1 MKNKSAKIPAC
12 QLFFSQTWNFLNVY
26 LVKQA
31 GRSQATAE
39 SYRDSL
45 TIFKNYL
52 VGESGKSIST
62 FRFSDCT
69 KECIYN
75 FREYLLANGSQ
86 PSTVNV
92 RVAAIRAYLNYASDM
107 DISIQSVALAVSQ
120 ISPCKTIKKEKPVL
134 SDGALAAIL
143 SAPPNTKFGVRDRAI
158 LILLYDTAVRIS
170 ELLNIRLCDVAMESK
185 YPNIFITGKGNKERT
200 MTQSIDQLHL
210 LILNVGLAIHN
221 TDWNWR
227 NVNSPFTRLYYVTE
241 GAARILLPTGIQE
254 LKPDHLYLVPS
265 FTTHSYLCDT
275 HFVHY
280 YLHIYEDHQ
289 SESSILED
297 FSFPTEIPAGD
308 LELPLIKRLCGINPT
323 MQLPQSDPTSYDN
336 NPTLIKNIIKNKQRT
351 FCDKVESRG
360 IVYQL
365 MARFLKDAQ
374 PKAEINDDRI
384 QKVLSYIRKNI
395 YKTIDI
401 DSLAAISC
409 LSKDHFIRL
418 FKKEVNN
425 TPLQYINQKKI
436 EKAQLILITDS
447 MPVKNISYL
456 LAYEDH
462 SYFNRLFKKLTGVTP
477 QQYRD
482 RYKK

>member
-1 MKNKSAKIPAC
+1 
-12 QLFFSQTWNFLNVY
+12 
-26 LVKQA
+26 
-31 GRSQATAE
+31 
-39 SYRDSL
+39 
-45 TIFKNYL
+45 
-52 VGESGKSIST
+52 
-62 FRFSDCT
+62 
-69 KECIYN
+69 
-75 FREYLLANGSQ
+75 
-86 PSTVNV
+86 
-92 RVAAIRAYLNYASDM
+92 
-107 DISIQSVALAVSQ
+107 
-120 ISPCKTIKKEKPVL
+120 
-134 SDGALAAIL
+134 
-143 SAPPNTKFGVRDRAI
+143 
-158 LILLYDTAVRIS
+158 
-170 ELLNIRLCDVAMESK
+170 
-185 YPNIFITGKGNKERT
+185 

-221 TDWNWR
+221 ADWNWR

-374 PKAEINDDRI
+374 PKTEINDDRI

-418 FKKEVNN
+418 FKKEINN

-477 QQYRD
+477 QQ
-482 RYKK
+482 

>member
-1 MKNKSAKIPAC
+1 
-12 QLFFSQTWNFLNVY
+12 
-26 LVKQA
+26 
-31 GRSQATAE
+31 
-39 SYRDSL
+39 
-45 TIFKNYL
+45 
-52 VGESGKSIST
+52 
-62 FRFSDCT
+62 
-69 KECIYN
+69 
-75 FREYLLANGSQ
+75 
-86 PSTVNV
+86 
-92 RVAAIRAYLNYASDM
+92 
-107 DISIQSVALAVSQ
+107 
-120 ISPCKTIKKEKPVL
+120 
-134 SDGALAAIL
+134 
-143 SAPPNTKFGVRDRAI
+143 
-158 LILLYDTAVRIS
+158 
-170 ELLNIRLCDVAMESK
+170 
-185 YPNIFITGKGNKERT
+185 

-221 TDWNWR
+221 ADWNWR

-336 NPTLIKNIIKNKQRT
+336 NPTLINNIIKNKQRT

-374 PKAEINDDRI
+374 PKTEINDDRI

-418 FKKEVNN
+418 FKKEINN

>member
-1 MKNKSAKIPAC
+1 
-12 QLFFSQTWNFLNVY
+12 
-26 LVKQA
+26 
-31 GRSQATAE
+31 
-39 SYRDSL
+39 
-45 TIFKNYL
+45 
-52 VGESGKSIST
+52 
-62 FRFSDCT
+62 
-69 KECIYN
+69 
-75 FREYLLANGSQ
+75 
-86 PSTVNV
+86 
-92 RVAAIRAYLNYASDM
+92 
-107 DISIQSVALAVSQ
+107 
-120 ISPCKTIKKEKPVL
+120 
-134 SDGALAAIL
+134 
-143 SAPPNTKFGVRDRAI
+143 
-158 LILLYDTAVRIS
+158 
-170 ELLNIRLCDVAMESK
+170 
-185 YPNIFITGKGNKERT
+185 

-221 TDWNWR
+221 ADWNWR

-241 GAARILLPTGIQE
+241 GTARILLPTGIQE

-374 PKAEINDDRI
+374 PKTEINDDRI

-418 FKKEVNN
+418 FKKEINN
-425 TPLQYINQKKI
+425 TPLKYINQKKI

>member
-1 MKNKSAKIPAC
+1 
-12 QLFFSQTWNFLNVY
+12 
-26 LVKQA
+26 
-31 GRSQATAE
+31 
-39 SYRDSL
+39 
-45 TIFKNYL
+45 
-52 VGESGKSIST
+52 
-62 FRFSDCT
+62 
-69 KECIYN
+69 
-75 FREYLLANGSQ
+75 
-86 PSTVNV
+86 
-92 RVAAIRAYLNYASDM
+92 
-107 DISIQSVALAVSQ
+107 
-120 ISPCKTIKKEKPVL
+120 
-134 SDGALAAIL
+134 
-143 SAPPNTKFGVRDRAI
+143 
-158 LILLYDTAVRIS
+158 
-170 ELLNIRLCDVAMESK
+170 
-185 YPNIFITGKGNKERT
+185 

-221 TDWNWR
+221 ADWNWR

-275 HFVHY
+275 HFAHY

-384 QKVLSYIRKNI
+384 QKVLSYILKNI

-418 FKKEVNN
+418 FRKEVNN

-447 MPVKNISYL
+447 MPIKNISYL

>member
-1 MKNKSAKIPAC
+1 
-12 QLFFSQTWNFLNVY
+12 
-26 LVKQA
+26 
-31 GRSQATAE
+31 
-39 SYRDSL
+39 
-45 TIFKNYL
+45 
-52 VGESGKSIST
+52 
-62 FRFSDCT
+62 
-69 KECIYN
+69 
-75 FREYLLANGSQ
+75 
-86 PSTVNV
+86 
-92 RVAAIRAYLNYASDM
+92 
-107 DISIQSVALAVSQ
+107 
-120 ISPCKTIKKEKPVL
+120 
-134 SDGALAAIL
+134 
-143 SAPPNTKFGVRDRAI
+143 
-158 LILLYDTAVRIS
+158 
-170 ELLNIRLCDVAMESK
+170 
-185 YPNIFITGKGNKERT
+185 

-210 LILNVGLAIHN
+210 LILHVGLAIHN
-221 TDWNWR
+221 ADWNWR

-374 PKAEINDDRI
+374 PKTEINDDRI

-418 FKKEVNN
+418 FRKEVNN

-447 MPVKNISYL
+447 MPIKNISYL

>member
-1 MKNKSAKIPAC
+1 
-12 QLFFSQTWNFLNVY
+12 
-26 LVKQA
+26 
-31 GRSQATAE
+31 
-39 SYRDSL
+39 
-45 TIFKNYL
+45 
-52 VGESGKSIST
+52 
-62 FRFSDCT
+62 
-69 KECIYN
+69 
-75 FREYLLANGSQ
+75 
-86 PSTVNV
+86 
-92 RVAAIRAYLNYASDM
+92 
-107 DISIQSVALAVSQ
+107 
-120 ISPCKTIKKEKPVL
+120 
-134 SDGALAAIL
+134 
-143 SAPPNTKFGVRDRAI
+143 
-158 LILLYDTAVRIS
+158 
-170 ELLNIRLCDVAMESK
+170 
-185 YPNIFITGKGNKERT
+185 

-221 TDWNWR
+221 ADWNWR

-374 PKAEINDDRI
+374 PKTEINDDRI

-409 LSKDHFIRL
+409 LSKYHFIRL
-418 FKKEVNN
+418 LKKEINN

>member
-1 MKNKSAKIPAC
+1 
-12 QLFFSQTWNFLNVY
+12 
-26 LVKQA
+26 
-31 GRSQATAE
+31 
-39 SYRDSL
+39 
-45 TIFKNYL
+45 
-52 VGESGKSIST
+52 
-62 FRFSDCT
+62 
-69 KECIYN
+69 
-75 FREYLLANGSQ
+75 
-86 PSTVNV
+86 
-92 RVAAIRAYLNYASDM
+92 
-107 DISIQSVALAVSQ
+107 
-120 ISPCKTIKKEKPVL
+120 
-134 SDGALAAIL
+134 
-143 SAPPNTKFGVRDRAI
+143 
-158 LILLYDTAVRIS
+158 
-170 ELLNIRLCDVAMESK
+170 
-185 YPNIFITGKGNKERT
+185 

-221 TDWNWR
+221 ADWNWR

-374 PKAEINDDRI
+374 PKTEINDDRI

-418 FKKEVNN
+418 FKKEINN

>member
-1 MKNKSAKIPAC
+1 
-12 QLFFSQTWNFLNVY
+12 
-26 LVKQA
+26 
-31 GRSQATAE
+31 
-39 SYRDSL
+39 
-45 TIFKNYL
+45 
-52 VGESGKSIST
+52 
-62 FRFSDCT
+62 
-69 KECIYN
+69 
-75 FREYLLANGSQ
+75 
-86 PSTVNV
+86 
-92 RVAAIRAYLNYASDM
+92 
-107 DISIQSVALAVSQ
+107 
-120 ISPCKTIKKEKPVL
+120 
-134 SDGALAAIL
+134 
-143 SAPPNTKFGVRDRAI
+143 
-158 LILLYDTAVRIS
+158 
-170 ELLNIRLCDVAMESK
+170 
-185 YPNIFITGKGNKERT
+185 

-221 TDWNWR
+221 ADWNWR

-308 LELPLIKRLCGINPT
+308 LELPLIKRLCEINPT

-374 PKAEINDDRI
+374 PKTEINDDRI

-418 FKKEVNN
+418 FKKEINN

>member
-1 MKNKSAKIPAC
+1 
-12 QLFFSQTWNFLNVY
+12 
-26 LVKQA
+26 
-31 GRSQATAE
+31 
-39 SYRDSL
+39 
-45 TIFKNYL
+45 
-52 VGESGKSIST
+52 
-62 FRFSDCT
+62 
-69 KECIYN
+69 
-75 FREYLLANGSQ
+75 
-86 PSTVNV
+86 
-92 RVAAIRAYLNYASDM
+92 
-107 DISIQSVALAVSQ
+107 
-120 ISPCKTIKKEKPVL
+120 
-134 SDGALAAIL
+134 
-143 SAPPNTKFGVRDRAI
+143 
-158 LILLYDTAVRIS
+158 
-170 ELLNIRLCDVAMESK
+170 
-185 YPNIFITGKGNKERT
+185 

-221 TDWNWR
+221 ADWNWR

-241 GAARILLPTGIQE
+241 GTARILLPTGIQE

-384 QKVLSYIRKNI
+384 QKILSYIRKNI

>member
-1 MKNKSAKIPAC
+1 
-12 QLFFSQTWNFLNVY
+12 
-26 LVKQA
+26 
-31 GRSQATAE
+31 
-39 SYRDSL
+39 
-45 TIFKNYL
+45 
-52 VGESGKSIST
+52 
-62 FRFSDCT
+62 
-69 KECIYN
+69 
-75 FREYLLANGSQ
+75 
-86 PSTVNV
+86 
-92 RVAAIRAYLNYASDM
+92 
-107 DISIQSVALAVSQ
+107 
-120 ISPCKTIKKEKPVL
+120 
-134 SDGALAAIL
+134 
-143 SAPPNTKFGVRDRAI
+143 
-158 LILLYDTAVRIS
+158 
-170 ELLNIRLCDVAMESK
+170 
-185 YPNIFITGKGNKERT
+185 

-221 TDWNWR
+221 ADWNWR

-254 LKPDHLYLVPS
+254 LKPDHLYLIPS

>member
-1 MKNKSAKIPAC
+1 
-12 QLFFSQTWNFLNVY
+12 
-26 LVKQA
+26 
-31 GRSQATAE
+31 
-39 SYRDSL
+39 
-45 TIFKNYL
+45 
-52 VGESGKSIST
+52 
-62 FRFSDCT
+62 
-69 KECIYN
+69 
-75 FREYLLANGSQ
+75 
-86 PSTVNV
+86 
-92 RVAAIRAYLNYASDM
+92 
-107 DISIQSVALAVSQ
+107 
-120 ISPCKTIKKEKPVL
+120 
-134 SDGALAAIL
+134 
-143 SAPPNTKFGVRDRAI
+143 
-158 LILLYDTAVRIS
+158 
-170 ELLNIRLCDVAMESK
+170 
-185 YPNIFITGKGNKERT
+185 

>member
-1 MKNKSAKIPAC
+1 
-12 QLFFSQTWNFLNVY
+12 
-26 LVKQA
+26 
-31 GRSQATAE
+31 
-39 SYRDSL
+39 
-45 TIFKNYL
+45 
-52 VGESGKSIST
+52 
-62 FRFSDCT
+62 
-69 KECIYN
+69 
-75 FREYLLANGSQ
+75 
-86 PSTVNV
+86 
-92 RVAAIRAYLNYASDM
+92 
-107 DISIQSVALAVSQ
+107 
-120 ISPCKTIKKEKPVL
+120 
-134 SDGALAAIL
+134 
-143 SAPPNTKFGVRDRAI
+143 
-158 LILLYDTAVRIS
+158 
-170 ELLNIRLCDVAMESK
+170 
-185 YPNIFITGKGNKERT
+185 

-221 TDWNWR
+221 ADWNWR

-374 PKAEINDDRI
+374 PKTEINDDRI

-395 YKTIDI
+395 YITIDI

-418 FKKEVNN
+418 FKKEINN

>member
-1 MKNKSAKIPAC
+1 
-12 QLFFSQTWNFLNVY
+12 
-26 LVKQA
+26 
-31 GRSQATAE
+31 
-39 SYRDSL
+39 
-45 TIFKNYL
+45 
-52 VGESGKSIST
+52 
-62 FRFSDCT
+62 
-69 KECIYN
+69 
-75 FREYLLANGSQ
+75 
-86 PSTVNV
+86 
-92 RVAAIRAYLNYASDM
+92 
-107 DISIQSVALAVSQ
+107 
-120 ISPCKTIKKEKPVL
+120 
-134 SDGALAAIL
+134 
-143 SAPPNTKFGVRDRAI
+143 
-158 LILLYDTAVRIS
+158 
-170 ELLNIRLCDVAMESK
+170 
-185 YPNIFITGKGNKERT
+185 

-221 TDWNWR
+221 ADWNWR

-336 NPTLIKNIIKNKQRT
+336 NPTLIKNIMKNKQRT

-374 PKAEINDDRI
+374 PKTEINDDRI

-418 FKKEVNN
+418 FKKEINN

>member
-1 MKNKSAKIPAC
+1 
-12 QLFFSQTWNFLNVY
+12 
-26 LVKQA
+26 
-31 GRSQATAE
+31 
-39 SYRDSL
+39 
-45 TIFKNYL
+45 
-52 VGESGKSIST
+52 
-62 FRFSDCT
+62 
-69 KECIYN
+69 
-75 FREYLLANGSQ
+75 
-86 PSTVNV
+86 
-92 RVAAIRAYLNYASDM
+92 
-107 DISIQSVALAVSQ
+107 
-120 ISPCKTIKKEKPVL
+120 
-134 SDGALAAIL
+134 
-143 SAPPNTKFGVRDRAI
+143 
-158 LILLYDTAVRIS
+158 
-170 ELLNIRLCDVAMESK
+170 
-185 YPNIFITGKGNKERT
+185 

-221 TDWNWR
+221 ADWNWR

-374 PKAEINDDRI
+374 PKTEINDDRI

-418 FKKEVNN
+418 FKKEISN

>member
-1 MKNKSAKIPAC
+1 
-12 QLFFSQTWNFLNVY
+12 
-26 LVKQA
+26 
-31 GRSQATAE
+31 
-39 SYRDSL
+39 
-45 TIFKNYL
+45 
-52 VGESGKSIST
+52 
-62 FRFSDCT
+62 
-69 KECIYN
+69 
-75 FREYLLANGSQ
+75 
-86 PSTVNV
+86 
-92 RVAAIRAYLNYASDM
+92 
-107 DISIQSVALAVSQ
+107 
-120 ISPCKTIKKEKPVL
+120 
-134 SDGALAAIL
+134 
-143 SAPPNTKFGVRDRAI
+143 
-158 LILLYDTAVRIS
+158 
-170 ELLNIRLCDVAMESK
+170 
-185 YPNIFITGKGNKERT
+185 

-221 TDWNWR
+221 ADWNWR

-265 FTTHSYLCDT
+265 FTTHSYLCDS
-275 HFVHY
+275 HFAHY

-418 FKKEVNN
+418 FRKEVNN

-447 MPVKNISYL
+447 MPIKNISYL

>member
-1 MKNKSAKIPAC
+1 
-12 QLFFSQTWNFLNVY
+12 
-26 LVKQA
+26 
-31 GRSQATAE
+31 
-39 SYRDSL
+39 
-45 TIFKNYL
+45 
-52 VGESGKSIST
+52 
-62 FRFSDCT
+62 
-69 KECIYN
+69 
-75 FREYLLANGSQ
+75 
-86 PSTVNV
+86 
-92 RVAAIRAYLNYASDM
+92 
-107 DISIQSVALAVSQ
+107 
-120 ISPCKTIKKEKPVL
+120 
-134 SDGALAAIL
+134 
-143 SAPPNTKFGVRDRAI
+143 
-158 LILLYDTAVRIS
+158 
-170 ELLNIRLCDVAMESK
+170 
-185 YPNIFITGKGNKERT
+185 

-221 TDWNWR
+221 ADWNWR

-336 NPTLIKNIIKNKQRT
+336 NPTLIKNKQRT

-374 PKAEINDDRI
+374 PKTEINDDRI

-418 FKKEVNN
+418 FKKEINN

>member
-1 MKNKSAKIPAC
+1 
-12 QLFFSQTWNFLNVY
+12 
-26 LVKQA
+26 
-31 GRSQATAE
+31 
-39 SYRDSL
+39 
-45 TIFKNYL
+45 
-52 VGESGKSIST
+52 
-62 FRFSDCT
+62 
-69 KECIYN
+69 
-75 FREYLLANGSQ
+75 
-86 PSTVNV
+86 
-92 RVAAIRAYLNYASDM
+92 
-107 DISIQSVALAVSQ
+107 
-120 ISPCKTIKKEKPVL
+120 
-134 SDGALAAIL
+134 
-143 SAPPNTKFGVRDRAI
+143 
-158 LILLYDTAVRIS
+158 
-170 ELLNIRLCDVAMESK
+170 
-185 YPNIFITGKGNKERT
+185 

-221 TDWNWR
+221 ADWNWR

-374 PKAEINDDRI
+374 PKTEINDDRI

-418 FKKEVNN
+418 FKKEINN

-447 MPVKNISYL
+447 MLVKNISYL

>member
-1 MKNKSAKIPAC
+1 
-12 QLFFSQTWNFLNVY
+12 
-26 LVKQA
+26 
-31 GRSQATAE
+31 
-39 SYRDSL
+39 
-45 TIFKNYL
+45 
-52 VGESGKSIST
+52 
-62 FRFSDCT
+62 
-69 KECIYN
+69 
-75 FREYLLANGSQ
+75 
-86 PSTVNV
+86 
-92 RVAAIRAYLNYASDM
+92 
-107 DISIQSVALAVSQ
+107 
-120 ISPCKTIKKEKPVL
+120 
-134 SDGALAAIL
+134 
-143 SAPPNTKFGVRDRAI
+143 
-158 LILLYDTAVRIS
+158 
-170 ELLNIRLCDVAMESK
+170 
-185 YPNIFITGKGNKERT
+185 

-221 TDWNWR
+221 ADWNWR

-374 PKAEINDDRI
+374 PKTEINDDRI

-418 FKKEVNN
+418 FKKEINN

-462 SYFNRLFKKLTGVTP
+462 CYFNRLFKKLTGVTP

>member
-1 MKNKSAKIPAC
+1 
-12 QLFFSQTWNFLNVY
+12 
-26 LVKQA
+26 
-31 GRSQATAE
+31 
-39 SYRDSL
+39 
-45 TIFKNYL
+45 
-52 VGESGKSIST
+52 
-62 FRFSDCT
+62 
-69 KECIYN
+69 
-75 FREYLLANGSQ
+75 
-86 PSTVNV
+86 
-92 RVAAIRAYLNYASDM
+92 
-107 DISIQSVALAVSQ
+107 
-120 ISPCKTIKKEKPVL
+120 
-134 SDGALAAIL
+134 
-143 SAPPNTKFGVRDRAI
+143 
-158 LILLYDTAVRIS
+158 
-170 ELLNIRLCDVAMESK
+170 
-185 YPNIFITGKGNKERT
+185 

-221 TDWNWR
+221 ADWNWR

-241 GAARILLPTGIQE
+241 GTARILLPTGIQE

-323 MQLPQSDPTSYDN
+323 MQLPHSDPTSYDN

-374 PKAEINDDRI
+374 PKTEINDDRI

-418 FKKEVNN
+418 FKKEINN

>member
-1 MKNKSAKIPAC
+1 
-12 QLFFSQTWNFLNVY
+12 
-26 LVKQA
+26 
-31 GRSQATAE
+31 
-39 SYRDSL
+39 
-45 TIFKNYL
+45 
-52 VGESGKSIST
+52 
-62 FRFSDCT
+62 
-69 KECIYN
+69 
-75 FREYLLANGSQ
+75 
-86 PSTVNV
+86 
-92 RVAAIRAYLNYASDM
+92 
-107 DISIQSVALAVSQ
+107 
-120 ISPCKTIKKEKPVL
+120 
-134 SDGALAAIL
+134 
-143 SAPPNTKFGVRDRAI
+143 
-158 LILLYDTAVRIS
+158 
-170 ELLNIRLCDVAMESK
+170 
-185 YPNIFITGKGNKERT
+185 

-221 TDWNWR
+221 ADWNWR
-227 NVNSPFTRLYYVTE
+227 NVNSLFTRLYYVTE

-275 HFVHY
+275 HFAHY

-418 FKKEVNN
+418 FRKEVNN

-447 MPVKNISYL
+447 MPIKNISYL

>member
-1 MKNKSAKIPAC
+1 
-12 QLFFSQTWNFLNVY
+12 
-26 LVKQA
+26 
-31 GRSQATAE
+31 
-39 SYRDSL
+39 
-45 TIFKNYL
+45 
-52 VGESGKSIST
+52 
-62 FRFSDCT
+62 
-69 KECIYN
+69 
-75 FREYLLANGSQ
+75 
-86 PSTVNV
+86 
-92 RVAAIRAYLNYASDM
+92 
-107 DISIQSVALAVSQ
+107 
-120 ISPCKTIKKEKPVL
+120 
-134 SDGALAAIL
+134 
-143 SAPPNTKFGVRDRAI
+143 
-158 LILLYDTAVRIS
+158 
-170 ELLNIRLCDVAMESK
+170 
-185 YPNIFITGKGNKERT
+185 

-221 TDWNWR
+221 ADWNWR

-275 HFVHY
+275 HFAHY

-374 PKAEINDDRI
+374 PKPEINDDRI

>member
-1 MKNKSAKIPAC
+1 
-12 QLFFSQTWNFLNVY
+12 
-26 LVKQA
+26 
-31 GRSQATAE
+31 
-39 SYRDSL
+39 
-45 TIFKNYL
+45 
-52 VGESGKSIST
+52 
-62 FRFSDCT
+62 
-69 KECIYN
+69 
-75 FREYLLANGSQ
+75 
-86 PSTVNV
+86 
-92 RVAAIRAYLNYASDM
+92 
-107 DISIQSVALAVSQ
+107 
-120 ISPCKTIKKEKPVL
+120 
-134 SDGALAAIL
+134 
-143 SAPPNTKFGVRDRAI
+143 
-158 LILLYDTAVRIS
+158 
-170 ELLNIRLCDVAMESK
+170 
-185 YPNIFITGKGNKERT
+185 

-323 MQLPQSDPTSYDN
+323 MQIPQSDPTSYDN

>member
-1 MKNKSAKIPAC
+1 
-12 QLFFSQTWNFLNVY
+12 
-26 LVKQA
+26 
-31 GRSQATAE
+31 
-39 SYRDSL
+39 
-45 TIFKNYL
+45 
-52 VGESGKSIST
+52 
-62 FRFSDCT
+62 
-69 KECIYN
+69 
-75 FREYLLANGSQ
+75 
-86 PSTVNV
+86 
-92 RVAAIRAYLNYASDM
+92 
-107 DISIQSVALAVSQ
+107 
-120 ISPCKTIKKEKPVL
+120 
-134 SDGALAAIL
+134 
-143 SAPPNTKFGVRDRAI
+143 
-158 LILLYDTAVRIS
+158 
-170 ELLNIRLCDVAMESK
+170 
-185 YPNIFITGKGNKERT
+185 

-221 TDWNWR
+221 AAWNWR

-275 HFVHY
+275 HFAHY

-418 FKKEVNN
+418 FRKEVNN

-447 MPVKNISYL
+447 MPIKNISYL

>member
-1 MKNKSAKIPAC
+1 
-12 QLFFSQTWNFLNVY
+12 
-26 LVKQA
+26 
-31 GRSQATAE
+31 
-39 SYRDSL
+39 
-45 TIFKNYL
+45 
-52 VGESGKSIST
+52 
-62 FRFSDCT
+62 
-69 KECIYN
+69 
-75 FREYLLANGSQ
+75 
-86 PSTVNV
+86 
-92 RVAAIRAYLNYASDM
+92 
-107 DISIQSVALAVSQ
+107 
-120 ISPCKTIKKEKPVL
+120 
-134 SDGALAAIL
+134 
-143 SAPPNTKFGVRDRAI
+143 
-158 LILLYDTAVRIS
+158 
-170 ELLNIRLCDVAMESK
+170 
-185 YPNIFITGKGNKERT
+185 

-221 TDWNWR
+221 ADWNWR

-297 FSFPTEIPAGD
+297 FNFPTEIPAGD

-374 PKAEINDDRI
+374 PKTEINDDRI

-418 FKKEVNN
+418 FKKEINN

>member
-1 MKNKSAKIPAC
+1 
-12 QLFFSQTWNFLNVY
+12 
-26 LVKQA
+26 
-31 GRSQATAE
+31 
-39 SYRDSL
+39 
-45 TIFKNYL
+45 
-52 VGESGKSIST
+52 
-62 FRFSDCT
+62 
-69 KECIYN
+69 
-75 FREYLLANGSQ
+75 
-86 PSTVNV
+86 
-92 RVAAIRAYLNYASDM
+92 
-107 DISIQSVALAVSQ
+107 
-120 ISPCKTIKKEKPVL
+120 
-134 SDGALAAIL
+134 
-143 SAPPNTKFGVRDRAI
+143 
-158 LILLYDTAVRIS
+158 
-170 ELLNIRLCDVAMESK
+170 
-185 YPNIFITGKGNKERT
+185 

-221 TDWNWR
+221 ADWNWR

-241 GAARILLPTGIQE
+241 GAARILFPTGIQE

-275 HFVHY
+275 HFAHY

-418 FKKEVNN
+418 FRKEVNN

-447 MPVKNISYL
+447 MPIKNISYL

>member
-1 MKNKSAKIPAC
+1 
-12 QLFFSQTWNFLNVY
+12 
-26 LVKQA
+26 
-31 GRSQATAE
+31 
-39 SYRDSL
+39 
-45 TIFKNYL
+45 
-52 VGESGKSIST
+52 
-62 FRFSDCT
+62 
-69 KECIYN
+69 
-75 FREYLLANGSQ
+75 
-86 PSTVNV
+86 
-92 RVAAIRAYLNYASDM
+92 
-107 DISIQSVALAVSQ
+107 
-120 ISPCKTIKKEKPVL
+120 
-134 SDGALAAIL
+134 
-143 SAPPNTKFGVRDRAI
+143 
-158 LILLYDTAVRIS
+158 
-170 ELLNIRLCDVAMESK
+170 
-185 YPNIFITGKGNKERT
+185 

-221 TDWNWR
+221 ADWNWR

-374 PKAEINDDRI
+374 PKTEINDDRI

-401 DSLAAISC
+401 DSAISC

-418 FKKEVNN
+418 FKKEINN

>member
-1 MKNKSAKIPAC
+1 
-12 QLFFSQTWNFLNVY
+12 
-26 LVKQA
+26 
-31 GRSQATAE
+31 
-39 SYRDSL
+39 
-45 TIFKNYL
+45 
-52 VGESGKSIST
+52 
-62 FRFSDCT
+62 
-69 KECIYN
+69 
-75 FREYLLANGSQ
+75 
-86 PSTVNV
+86 
-92 RVAAIRAYLNYASDM
+92 
-107 DISIQSVALAVSQ
+107 
-120 ISPCKTIKKEKPVL
+120 
-134 SDGALAAIL
+134 
-143 SAPPNTKFGVRDRAI
+143 
-158 LILLYDTAVRIS
+158 
-170 ELLNIRLCDVAMESK
+170 
-185 YPNIFITGKGNKERT
+185 

-221 TDWNWR
+221 ADWNWK

-374 PKAEINDDRI
+374 PKTEINDDRI

-418 FKKEVNN
+418 FKKEINN

>member
-1 MKNKSAKIPAC
+1 
-12 QLFFSQTWNFLNVY
+12 
-26 LVKQA
+26 
-31 GRSQATAE
+31 
-39 SYRDSL
+39 
-45 TIFKNYL
+45 
-52 VGESGKSIST
+52 
-62 FRFSDCT
+62 
-69 KECIYN
+69 
-75 FREYLLANGSQ
+75 
-86 PSTVNV
+86 
-92 RVAAIRAYLNYASDM
+92 
-107 DISIQSVALAVSQ
+107 
-120 ISPCKTIKKEKPVL
+120 
-134 SDGALAAIL
+134 
-143 SAPPNTKFGVRDRAI
+143 
-158 LILLYDTAVRIS
+158 
-170 ELLNIRLCDVAMESK
+170 
-185 YPNIFITGKGNKERT
+185 

-221 TDWNWR
+221 ADWNWR

-374 PKAEINDDRI
+374 PKTEINDDRI

-418 FKKEVNN
+418 FKKEINN
-425 TPLQYINQKKI
+425 TPLQFINQKKI

>member
-1 MKNKSAKIPAC
+1 
-12 QLFFSQTWNFLNVY
+12 
-26 LVKQA
+26 
-31 GRSQATAE
+31 
-39 SYRDSL
+39 
-45 TIFKNYL
+45 
-52 VGESGKSIST
+52 
-62 FRFSDCT
+62 
-69 KECIYN
+69 
-75 FREYLLANGSQ
+75 
-86 PSTVNV
+86 
-92 RVAAIRAYLNYASDM
+92 
-107 DISIQSVALAVSQ
+107 
-120 ISPCKTIKKEKPVL
+120 
-134 SDGALAAIL
+134 
-143 SAPPNTKFGVRDRAI
+143 
-158 LILLYDTAVRIS
+158 
-170 ELLNIRLCDVAMESK
+170 
-185 YPNIFITGKGNKERT
+185 
-200 MTQSIDQLHL
+200 MTQSIDQPHL

-221 TDWNWR
+221 ADWNWR

-374 PKAEINDDRI
+374 PKTEINDDRI

-418 FKKEVNN
+418 FKKEINN

>member
-1 MKNKSAKIPAC
+1 
-12 QLFFSQTWNFLNVY
+12 
-26 LVKQA
+26 
-31 GRSQATAE
+31 
-39 SYRDSL
+39 
-45 TIFKNYL
+45 
-52 VGESGKSIST
+52 
-62 FRFSDCT
+62 
-69 KECIYN
+69 
-75 FREYLLANGSQ
+75 
-86 PSTVNV
+86 
-92 RVAAIRAYLNYASDM
+92 
-107 DISIQSVALAVSQ
+107 
-120 ISPCKTIKKEKPVL
+120 
-134 SDGALAAIL
+134 
-143 SAPPNTKFGVRDRAI
+143 
-158 LILLYDTAVRIS
+158 
-170 ELLNIRLCDVAMESK
+170 
-185 YPNIFITGKGNKERT
+185 

-221 TDWNWR
+221 ADWNWR

-374 PKAEINDDRI
+374 PKTEINDDRI

-418 FKKEVNN
+418 FKKEINN

-436 EKAQLILITDS
+436 EKAQLTLITDS

>member
-1 MKNKSAKIPAC
+1 
-12 QLFFSQTWNFLNVY
+12 
-26 LVKQA
+26 
-31 GRSQATAE
+31 
-39 SYRDSL
+39 
-45 TIFKNYL
+45 
-52 VGESGKSIST
+52 
-62 FRFSDCT
+62 
-69 KECIYN
+69 
-75 FREYLLANGSQ
+75 
-86 PSTVNV
+86 
-92 RVAAIRAYLNYASDM
+92 
-107 DISIQSVALAVSQ
+107 
-120 ISPCKTIKKEKPVL
+120 
-134 SDGALAAIL
+134 
-143 SAPPNTKFGVRDRAI
+143 
-158 LILLYDTAVRIS
+158 
-170 ELLNIRLCDVAMESK
+170 
-185 YPNIFITGKGNKERT
+185 

-221 TDWNWR
+221 ADWNRR

-374 PKAEINDDRI
+374 PKTEINDDRI

-418 FKKEVNN
+418 FKKEINN

>member
-1 MKNKSAKIPAC
+1 
-12 QLFFSQTWNFLNVY
+12 
-26 LVKQA
+26 
-31 GRSQATAE
+31 
-39 SYRDSL
+39 
-45 TIFKNYL
+45 
-52 VGESGKSIST
+52 
-62 FRFSDCT
+62 
-69 KECIYN
+69 
-75 FREYLLANGSQ
+75 
-86 PSTVNV
+86 
-92 RVAAIRAYLNYASDM
+92 
-107 DISIQSVALAVSQ
+107 
-120 ISPCKTIKKEKPVL
+120 
-134 SDGALAAIL
+134 
-143 SAPPNTKFGVRDRAI
+143 
-158 LILLYDTAVRIS
+158 
-170 ELLNIRLCDVAMESK
+170 
-185 YPNIFITGKGNKERT
+185 

-221 TDWNWR
+221 ADWNWR

-418 FKKEVNN
+418 FRKEVNN

-447 MPVKNISYL
+447 MPIKNISYL

>member
-1 MKNKSAKIPAC
+1 
-12 QLFFSQTWNFLNVY
+12 
-26 LVKQA
+26 
-31 GRSQATAE
+31 
-39 SYRDSL
+39 
-45 TIFKNYL
+45 
-52 VGESGKSIST
+52 
-62 FRFSDCT
+62 
-69 KECIYN
+69 
-75 FREYLLANGSQ
+75 
-86 PSTVNV
+86 
-92 RVAAIRAYLNYASDM
+92 
-107 DISIQSVALAVSQ
+107 
-120 ISPCKTIKKEKPVL
+120 
-134 SDGALAAIL
+134 
-143 SAPPNTKFGVRDRAI
+143 
-158 LILLYDTAVRIS
+158 
-170 ELLNIRLCDVAMESK
+170 
-185 YPNIFITGKGNKERT
+185 

-221 TDWNWR
+221 ADGNWR

-374 PKAEINDDRI
+374 PKTEINDDRI

-418 FKKEVNN
+418 FKKEINN